1 MTILECGTSSSN
13 GVFFGAF
20 NKNGIATAGIRKGTE
35 LKMIYSK
42 SSSEMVG
49 AAGTL
54 TGNVTLG
61 TRVRFELVKTD
72 EGLAIS
78 ITPKDDKEQQI
89 VYKYSST
96 MLLQTDRENTAV
108 SYGFVFAGVKA
119 VIQNMK
125 YTAEDG
131 TVRYDQNACY
141 YAQGTAPVVESVT
154 AQQAETRDY
163 ITVSWTN
170 SVEADGDGM
179 YVLQVSDDGG
189 KTWENVGYGY
199 YRYNIPV

>member
-1 MTILECGTSSSN
+1 MPKTYDYGTADSLVVQPTGQRLVVTQTGGTLTGKESISDSVSYFGFDETADINRLTADVTILECGTSSSN

-131 TVRYDQNACY
+131 T
-141 YAQGTAPVVESVT
+141 GS
-154 AQQAETRDY
+154 
-163 ITVSWTN
+163 
-170 SVEADGDGM
+170 
-179 YVLQVSDDGG
+179 
-189 KTWENVGYGY
+189 
-199 YRYNIPV
+199 